1 MTTVDEKLFHAQLV
15 RNMRASIL
23 EARAVTDTKIDELE
37 VHVAQERVTPRP
49 ASFRR
54 APAGVGT

>member
-23 EARAVTDTKIDELE
+23 EARAATDTKIDELE
-37 VHVAQERVTPRP
+37 VRVAQARVTPRP

>member
-23 EARAVTDTKIDELE
+23 EARAATDTKIDELE
-37 VHVAQERVTPRP
+37 VHVAQARVIPRP
-49 ASFRR
+49 SSFRR